1 MARNLVFVFV
11 FLFSLSLTF
20 QLFSQQNMPEWITKP
35 TFKKGKD
42 IYYVGMGSDKD
53 IVSARNKAIDDV
65 KTKVIESILV
75 DVVSETRGE
84 TLITSQGREVDV
96 TENIRRDIQVKGK
109 ARIYVPSPDDEV
121 SFKNSSGDYIVYIL
135 VKFPEAKI
143 LEERQRIEQMY
154 KDIIRSVD
162 KFIEEGDR
170 FVREGKLV
178 NAIGSFTLAAK
189 NSLAVEERK
198 MFYPEIIKKIDDIL
212 SRLSIEVVGGN
223 NKKVGVGDS
232 GVIKF
237 RVTYNIE
244 GQKIPIRDANLIFR
258 VSSGG
263 AELDISGTTDENGIA
278 ICRVSRVTRFDNRKL
293 SVKSFLNIDFSSL
306 SAVGQEAR
314 KDAAKLIGKSRLV
327 QAEATWYMSEAKAKN
342 AVIIALKAKGDGYFY
357 DGSLASS
364 LSSYV
369 MKKGYKISKPTS
381 TSINSD
387 DIDRIRK
394 FIPKDCIVVLVKLSE
409 MRQKFID
416 FGGEKISRVESE
428 VSVEVYDEEGNLV
441 NSLSKNLSSSSI
453 SAMNANLPNNIGEMI
468 EDLEF

>member
-1 MARNLVFVFV
+1 MFRNFALYSTVLLLV
-11 FLFSLSLTF
+11 LSS
-20 QLFSQQNMPEWITKP
+20 QVFSQQNMPEWVTKP

-53 IVSARNKAIDDV
+53 IVSARNKAVDDV

-84 TLITSQGREVDV
+84 TLITSQGGEVDV
-96 TENIRRDIQVKGK
+96 TENIRKDIQVKGK
-109 ARIYVPSPDDEV
+109 ARIFVPSPEDEA
-121 SFKNSSGDYIVYIL
+121 SFKNSAGDYVVYIL

-154 KDIIRSVD
+154 KDMIRSVD

-189 NSLAVEERK
+189 NSLSVEERK

-212 SRLSIEVVGGN
+212 SRLSIEVVEGN
-223 NKKVGVGDS
+223 NRKVGVGDG
-232 GVIKF
+232 GVIRF
-237 RVTYNIE
+237 RVTYNLE

-263 AELDISGTTDENGIA
+263 AEIESSGTTDENGTSV
-278 ICRVSRVTRFDNRKL
+278 CKVSRVARFDNRKL
-293 SVKSFLNIDFSSL
+293 SIRAFLNVDFSSL
-306 SAVGQEAR
+306 SAVSQEAKR
-314 KDAAKLIGKSRLV
+314 DAAKLIGKSRLI
-327 QAEATWYMSEAKAKN
+327 QAEATWYMSEAKSRN
-342 AVIIALKAKGDGYFY
+342 AVVVSLKAKGDGYSY
-357 DGSLASS
+357 DGGLASS

-369 MKKGYKISKPTS
+369 MKKGYKISKPS
-381 TSINSD
+381 SSSITTD
-387 DIDRIRK
+387 DIDRIRRLV
-394 FIPKDCIVVLVKLSE
+394 PKDCIVVLVKVSE
-409 MRQKFID
+409 PRQKVID

-428 VSVEVYDEEGNLV
+428 VSVEVYDEEGNLI
-441 NSLSKNLSSSSI
+441 NSQSKALSSSSV
-453 SAMNANLPNNIGEMI
+453 SAMNSNLPNNIGEMI
-468 EDLEF
+468 EEVEF